1 MTYLSWN
8 EILCRIEDAYSPD
21 ELLEILDIST
31 LDLAEAFKDQVEDN
45 LLLFEK
51 IKGPDEEE
59 EEEDADK

>member
-1 MTYLSWN
+1 MIYLSWE

-21 ELLEILDIST
+21 EILEILDIST

-51 IKGPDEEE
+51 IRGSDEEE